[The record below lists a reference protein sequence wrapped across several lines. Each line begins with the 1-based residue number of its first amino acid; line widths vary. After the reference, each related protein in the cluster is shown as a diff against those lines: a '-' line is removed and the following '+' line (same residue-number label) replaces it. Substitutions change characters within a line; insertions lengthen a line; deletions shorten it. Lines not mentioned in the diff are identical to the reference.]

1 MKIKLLVLWSIEF
14 QIFPKYSY
22 CTFCKISKI
31 YTIIFL
37 NTVLVIESKLYKFL
51 TAFLHRSLWD
61 VFFFHFNQ
69 FTFSNF
75 CLDFYYPFLFGLL
88 FLFPLFSSDL
98 FFLDF
103 YFPFPFSVWTFIQ
116 FQSHFGF
123 LPNLLSLLNK
133 FHCFSPLCREQGSR
147 RHRHCYLRIAICC
160 VYLLIQ
166 DMKSMPKMPQFLG
179 KTTVR
184 IELPIHSKT
193 KVSNSINFFSYFLCN
208 KK

>member
-75 CLDFYYPFLFGLL
+75 CLDFYYPCLFGLLLPFSLWTFISFSPFFFGPFLFGLL
-88 FLFPLFSSDL
+88 FPFPLFLLGLL
-98 FFLDF
+98 FNRGHILDF
-103 YFPFPFSVWTFIQ
+103 FQ
-116 FQSHFGF
+116 F
-123 LPNLLSLLNK
+123 
-133 FHCFSPLCREQGSR
+133 
-147 RHRHCYLRIAICC
+147 
-160 VYLLIQ
+160 
-166 DMKSMPKMPQFLG
+166 
-179 KTTVR
+179 
-184 IELPIHSKT
+184 
-193 KVSNSINFFSYFLCN
+193 FFSN
-208 KK
+208 